1 MKTTATSCIAGIW
14 LGLFGSAAAQPSWI
28 WIEGEQP
35 AEAKV
40 TRHPWWYDQVKKQEF
55 SGGDFISNWSDQRVG
70 EVVYRFNAP
79 KAGDY
84 HFWVRANP
92 VQSKLGYSLNGAASK
107 PLDLAGQQT
116 GNINVAADAKP
127 DLRFIAW
134 INPGKV
140 TLKAGTNELKFSM
153 ESENNHHGM
162 IDCFVLSQ
170 EPFKPMGTAKPD
182 EMQKLLG
189 DLATSNKGWTIWNPQ
204 RDEFH
209 PSPIDLRPLNE
220 KTAGAK
226 GRVSVR
232 DGRFVL
238 GSGEAVRFWAVNGPP
253 ESLAGDELRRCA
265 RMLAKHGVNMV
276 RMHGSVF
283 DSKTGEFKPAAVAR
297 FHEVVAAMKAEGIYT
312 HLSIYFPLWF
322 TPQPGLPFLK
332 GYDGA
337 AHPFASLYFNPD
349 FQQVY
354 QDWWRRILTTPG
366 PDGSTLLEEPALMS
380 VELVNEDSYFFW
392 TFSDKN
398 LPAPQLEMLETRFA
412 SWVVKKHGGIEAA
425 YKAWNGMKMPRDSA
439 ERLAFRPLYQMF
451 TERRPRDRDT
461 AEFLFLSQRG
471 FYQEMAGYL
480 KNLGFKGLI
489 TASNW
494 TTASNDILGPL
505 ERASYTPG
513 DFIDRHGYWAGT
525 HQGDNAAW
533 SIREGHVYSHRSA
546 LGFDPESPG
555 KEPEFTHPAFDIK
568 INGMPSMLSETTF
581 NRPNRFR
588 SEGPL
593 FFAAYGA
600 LQGTDCVTHF
610 ALDSADWN
618 VKPGF
623 FMQPWTLMSPAMMG
637 QFPAA
642 ALIYRLGMI
651 GEGDMMA
658 DFTLTLADALALK
671 GSPLSQKAN
680 LDELRKADLQGTP
693 DKSGRRGIDPRI
705 HLVGRTRL
713 NLTEKPA
720 PPGFRDPAPFIDE
733 NAKTVTSSNRQI
745 MLDYGKR
752 LLRIDSPKAQG
763 AVGNLKAAGT
773 LKLSQLTVASGLDLG
788 AIVVVSLDG
797 KPLESSSRMLL
808 QAMSEERPS
817 DFADAPA
824 GNGLFRITRLG
835 TDPWLIR
842 DLQADVALLRP
853 DAKSLKVTALDP
865 NGVATE
871 NCGSANNIR
880 LRPGTVYYLIES
892 GDTR

>member
-1 MKTTATSCIAGIW
+1 MKTTASLCVAGIW
-14 LGLFGSAAAQPSWI
+14 LGLVAAAAAQPSWI
-28 WIEGEQP
+28 WIEGENP

-55 SGGDFISNWSDQRVG
+55 SGGDFISNWSDQRIG
-70 EVVYRFNAP
+70 EAVYRFNAP

-92 VQSKLGYSLNGAASK
+92 VQSKLGYSLNGAAAK
-107 PLDLAGQQT
+107 PLEMNGQQT
-116 GNINVAADAKP
+116 GNINVAADGKP

-140 TLKAGTNELKFSM
+140 TLKSGANELRFLM
-153 ESENNHHGM
+153 ESENNHHGI
-162 IDCFVLSQ
+162 IDCFVLSS

-182 EMQKLLG
+182 EMQKLLS
-189 DLATSNKGWTIWNPQ
+189 DLASANKGWTVWNPQ

-209 PSPIDLRPLNE
+209 PSPIDLRALNE
-220 KTAGAK
+220 KSAGK
-226 GRVSVR
+226 NGRVTVR

-238 GSGEAVRFWAVNGPP
+238 GSGEPVRFWAVNGPP
-253 ESLAGDELRRCA
+253 ESLGSTELSRCA

-283 DSKTGEFKPAAVAR
+283 DSKTGEFKPAAAAR

-322 TPQPGLPFLK
+322 TPQPGLPFLN
-332 GYDGA
+332 GYDGT
-337 AHPFASLYFNPD
+337 AHPFASIYFNPD
-349 FQQVY
+349 FRKIY

-366 PDGSTLLEEPALMS
+366 PGGKTLLEEPALMS

-392 TFSDKN
+392 TFNEKN
-398 LPAPQLEMLETRFA
+398 LPPPQLEMLETQFA
-412 SWVVKKHGGIEAA
+412 SWAAEKHGGIEAA
-425 YKAWNGMKMPRDSA
+425 YKAWKGMKLPLDSA
-439 ERLAFRPLYQMF
+439 GRLAFRPLYQMF
-451 TERRPRDRDT
+451 TERKPRDRDT

-494 TTASNDILGPL
+494 TTANNDIFGPL

-513 DFIDRHGYWAGT
+513 DFIDRHGYWAGS

-546 LGFDPESPG
+546 LGFDPEAPG
-555 KEPEFTHPAFDIK
+555 KEREFNHPAFDIK

-588 SEGPL
+588 TEGPL

-600 LQGTDCVTHF
+600 LQGSDCITHF
-610 ALDSADWN
+610 ALDGADWN

-651 GEGDMMA
+651 DEGDLMA
-658 DFTLTLADALALK
+658 DFTLPLADAIALK

-680 LDELRKADLQGTP
+680 LDELRKTDLHGMP
-693 DKSGRRGIDPRI
+693 DGSARSGIDPRI

-713 NLTEKPA
+713 NLTENPA
-720 PPGFRDPAPFIDE
+720 LPEFRDPAPFIDE
-733 NAKTVTSSNRQI
+733 KTQTVTSSNRQLV
-745 MLDYGKR
+745 LDYGKR
-752 LLRIDSPKAQG
+752 LLRIDSPMAQG
-763 AVGNLKAAGT
+763 VVGNLKAAGNV
-773 LKLSQLTVASGLDLG
+773 KLSQLTISSDLDLG
-788 AIVVVSLDG
+788 AVVVVSLDG

-824 GNGLFRITRLG
+824 GKGLFRITRLG
-835 TDPWLIR
+835 RDPWLIR
-842 DLQADVALLRP
+842 ELQADVSLLRP

-865 NGVATE
+865 NGVPTE
-871 NCGSANNIR
+871 SRGFSNNIS
-880 LRPGTVYYLIES
+880 LRPDSVYHLIES